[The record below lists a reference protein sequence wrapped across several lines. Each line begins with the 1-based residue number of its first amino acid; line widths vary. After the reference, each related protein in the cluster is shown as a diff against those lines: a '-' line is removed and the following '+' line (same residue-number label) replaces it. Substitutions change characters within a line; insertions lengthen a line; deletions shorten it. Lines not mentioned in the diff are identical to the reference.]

1 MGTALDV
8 WWRWSWLP
16 HIGYGFFE
24 TKNLY
29 KSGNLISIK
38 FGGPNLGRSLKHQM
52 LLWFVGWCFT
62 CAGDWD
68 SEAIIYRCLH
78 ASRKRN
84 PSLLT
89 VSSTFI
95 NRQPTSTDPNAQAT
109 SLQKCTIIWIDFLV
123 PWKSNSNQ
131 HPEVFVTGQYQYYR
145 STSWLLIG
153 VFATVTSFGTF
164 CHYCMIRASH
174 FWPLRQY
181 FPPHH
186 SAGTEITRG
195 SREALGFPL
204 RNGTPGEVESSS
216 DGSCIFGEV
225 FLTQN
230 KEWKNMLY
238 KAFEDCEDKQS
249 NYVNT
254 WTASNFARAC

>member
-1 MGTALDV
+1 MG
-8 WWRWSWLP
+8 SWHQLSGRRVLNGHSSGCLMTLVLIAP
-16 HIGYGFFE
+16 YRLWFFE

-186 SAGTEITRG
+186 SAGNWNYKGQQGGAWLPSPQRNSWRG
-195 SREALGFPL
+195 WKLL
-204 RNGTPGEVESSS
+204 RWFVYFWGSFS
-216 DGSCIFGEV
+216 DP
-225 FLTQN
+225 
-230 KEWKNMLY
+230 
-238 KAFEDCEDKQS
+238 KQR
-249 NYVNT
+249 VKKHVI
-254 WTASNFARAC
+254 